1 MTFPNKLTRHS
12 KEEKA
17 FAEIHL
23 SANNLLGMHHNQ
35 KQRDRE
41 TDSQPDTLKKKRECA
56 QSELFL
62 SLILWLRFESMFQ
75 F

>member
-41 TDSQPDTLKKKRECA
+41 RDSQPDTLKKRERESA
-56 QSELFL
+56 HNL
-62 SLILWLRFESMFQ
+62 SCS
-75 F
+75 

>member
-12 KEEKA
+12 KEEKG

-41 TDSQPDTLKKKRECA
+41 RQSARHILKKKRERVRK
-56 QSELFL
+56 
-62 SLILWLRFESMFQ
+62 I
-75 F
+75 